1 MKLKVNVPSG
11 HLRRVN
17 QKLFDMDMK
26 HSHQL
31 GDNPFGSY
39 IIIRSVDLE
48 TVRKVFAKLELP
60 IATKILTK

>member
-1 MKLKVNVPSG
+1 MRLEVNVPTG
-11 HLRRVN
+11 HLKRVN
-17 QKLFDMDMK
+17 QKLFDMDMQ

-31 GDNPFGSY
+31 GESIFGRY

-60 IATKILTK
+60 CVTNLLTK

>member
-1 MKLKVNVPSG
+1 MRLKVNVPAG
-11 HLRRVN
+11 HLKKVN
-17 QKLFDMDMK
+17 QKLFDMDMQ

-31 GDNPFGSY
+31 GENIFGRY

-60 IATKILTK
+60 CVTKVLTK

>member
-17 QKLFDMDMK
+17 QKLFDMDMQ

-31 GDNPFGSY
+31 GENIFGRY
-39 IIIRSVDLE
+39 IIIRSVDFE
-48 TVRKVFAKLELP
+48 TVRKVFDKLELP
-60 IATKILTK
+60 FATKLLTK